1 MFDPDGCPPFPTV
14 DVARLLPVLPLDCST
29 SLDIAGKTAQ
39 VFESALESGRLSL
52 KQGASCASCFME
64 KSRWS
69 LILGDQMKIMPM
81 DIQEWEETSQIVD
94 AKK

>member
-1 MFDPDGCPPFPTV
+1 MSCFFLTLMDTHFPTV

-52 KQGASCASCFME
+52 KQGASCFME
-64 KSRWS
+64 KWQV
-69 LILGDQMKIMPM
+69 L
-81 DIQEWEETSQIVD
+81 E
-94 AKK
+94 